1 MRHLLKKSRKL
12 KKQIKKESLM
22 QEQPQPQ
29 QMMSMSPGE
38 AIHKMEQTLRQIE
51 DTIGQ
56 QKAGYANAYLN
67 IASEVG
73 KSLMGKGTLEANKAI
88 ALAFEYMEAFRQV
101 ANVETDRLLQAAPTP
116 PDLQRQKDIMEMNL
130 LDMKTHIEKM
140 RTESENQKVV
150 SMIRPTDAPT
160 ESEQPQAI

>member
-1 MRHLLKKSRKL
+1 
-12 KKQIKKESLM
+12 M

-29 QMMSMSPGE
+29 QMMSMTPGE

-56 QKAGYANAYLN
+56 QKASYANAYLN

-73 KSLMGKGTLEANKAI
+73 KSLMGSGTLKANKAI

-101 ANVETDRLLQAAPTP
+101 ANIETDRLLQAAPVP
-116 PDLQRQKDIMEMNL
+116 PDLQRQKDTMEMNL
-130 LDMKTHIEKM
+130 TDMKAHIEKM
-140 RTESENQKVV
+140 RTEAENQKIV
-150 SMIRPTDAPT
+150 SMVRPTDVPSD
-160 ESEQPQAI
+160 SEQPQAI

>member
-12 KKQIKKESLM
+12 KKQLKKESM
-22 QEQPQPQ
+22 VQEVQPQ

-73 KSLMGKGTLEANKAI
+73 KSLMATGTLDANKAI

-116 PDLQRQKDIMEMNL
+116 PDLQRQKDTMEMNL
-130 LDMKTHIEKM
+130 SDMKTHIEKM
-140 RTESENQKVV
+140 RTEAENQKVV
-150 SMIRPTDAPT
+150 SMIRPTDVPT
-160 ESEQPQAI
+160 DLEQPQAI

>member
-1 MRHLLKKSRKL
+1 
-12 KKQIKKESLM
+12 M

-29 QMMSMSPGE
+29 QMMSMTPGE

-56 QKAGYANAYLN
+56 QKASYANAYLN

-73 KSLMGKGTLEANKAI
+73 KSLMGSGTLEANKAI

-101 ANVETDRLLQAAPTP
+101 ANIETDRLLQAAPVP
-116 PDLQRQKDIMEMNL
+116 PDLQRQKDTMEMNL
-130 LDMKTHIEKM
+130 TDMKAHIEKM
-140 RTESENQKVV
+140 RTEAENQKIV
-150 SMIRPTDAPT
+150 SMVRPTDVPSD
-160 ESEQPQAI
+160 SEQPQAI